1 MSRSFINR
9 LQDVHERI
17 TDLEPLSPS
26 ATPRKA
32 AKYAKDLKK
41 ISSYVGHMTEHIHGL
56 VAGSGGA
63 GGEVVRQ
70 EVGSHDMNRTRFL
83 TSKLHHKLTKRTV
96 PSSDSDRDSESER
109 QESRATKDALVRP
122 VLGFILPTD
131 HAL

>member
-1 MSRSFINR
+1 MSRSFITH

-17 TDLEPLSPS
+17 TDLEPLPPS

-32 AKYAKDLKK
+32 AKYAKNLKK
-41 ISSYVGHMTEHIHGL
+41 ISLYVGHMTEHIQGL
-56 VAGSGGA
+56 VEGSGGV

-96 PSSDSDRDSESER
+96 PSSDSDPDSESER
-109 QESRATKDALVRP
+109 RESRASKEALVRR

-131 HAL
+131 YAL